1 MTILASV
8 GRAGLLLSLASWSA
22 CVDAPPTLEP
32 PTHQHRVTTTVSIGD
47 QGVAPRAEV
56 RIPVLSTI
64 VWRNLGA
71 APALVEIELA
81 TCGRCETVLGFAP
94 GPNGARSLPIAPGG
108 IATICF
114 HDAGTFPFTARLGD
128 TVHTGSITVQ
138 EEP

>member
-8 GRAGLLLSLASWSA
+8 GRAGLFFSLASWSGCA
-22 CVDAPPTLEP
+22 SAPPPLEP

-47 QGVAPRAEV
+47 HGVAPRAEV
-56 RIPVLSTI
+56 QIPVLSTI

-71 APALVEIELA
+71 APATVEIELT

-114 HDAGTFPFTARLGD
+114 HETGTFPFTARLGD

>member
-8 GRAGLLLSLASWSA
+8 GRAGLFLALASWSA
-22 CVDAPPTLEP
+22 CAGAPPPLEP
-32 PTHQHRVTTTVSIGD
+32 PTHQHRVTTTVSIGSS
-47 QGVAPRAEV
+47 GVAPRAQV
-56 RIPVLSTI
+56 QIPVLSTI

-71 APALVEIELA
+71 EPLTVEIQLA

-108 IATICF
+108 IATLCF

>member
-1 MTILASV
+1 MTTLASI
-8 GRAGLLLSLASWSA
+8 GRAGLFLALAFWSA
-22 CVDAPPTLEP
+22 CAEAPPPLDP
-32 PTHQHRVTTTVSIGD
+32 PIHQHRVTTTVSIGD
-47 QGVAPRAEV
+47 GGVAPRADV

-71 APALVEIELA
+71 APATIEIELA

-108 IATICF
+108 IATLCF
-114 HDAGTFPFTARLGD
+114 HDTGTFPFTARLGD